1 MSKTIVSQK
10 SGIATPPLDKKRE
23 GFLRLDDSKEKN
35 RDETSDFYSNTSP
48 LGGTKG
54 KEEKINLPPI
64 LENIQ
69 PKDGHMLEDL

>member
-23 GFLRLDDSKEKN
+23 GSLRLDDSKEKN

-54 KEEKINLPPI
+54 K
-64 LENIQ
+64 
-69 PKDGHMLEDL
+69 